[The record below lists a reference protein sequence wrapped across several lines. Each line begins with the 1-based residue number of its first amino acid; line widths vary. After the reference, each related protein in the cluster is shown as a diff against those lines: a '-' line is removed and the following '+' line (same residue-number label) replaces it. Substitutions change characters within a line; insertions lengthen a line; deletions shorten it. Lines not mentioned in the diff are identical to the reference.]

1 MTPLF
6 ILDDFRGGY
15 RASSQ
20 LSLIATYI
28 VNTTHVHHPSKSP
41 VIILGVELSF
51 LHTVYVQTLTL
62 EFELKRLL
70 HIASMLQKFW
80 DNEIVGEESE
90 SSRSNICFRSRDSVK
105 NCYAHLTFHPNFECK
120 SNSRLVYVIH
130 SSISSLNTPLSSHS
144 LFISL
149 PFHLTPFSSHSLF
162 ISLPFHLTPF
172 SSHSFAC
179 IEPCS
184 VFVRT

>member
-1 MTPLF
+1 VGVTKVGIDGMTPLF

-51 LHTVYVQTLTL
+51 FHTVYVQTLTL

-90 SSRSNICFRSRDSVK
+90 SSR
-105 NCYAHLTFHPNFECK
+105 
-120 SNSRLVYVIH
+120 
-130 SSISSLNTPLSSHS
+130 
-144 LFISL
+144 
-149 PFHLTPFSSHSLF
+149 
-162 ISLPFHLTPF
+162 
-172 SSHSFAC
+172 
-179 IEPCS
+179 
-184 VFVRT
+184 